1 MRRFQRKSY
10 YIFNP
15 YKQKESDEKSSDIA
29 NKILSFIGVL
39 EEEEAKQFVKLYL
52 KALHNK
58 GVNIED
64 KKVYQCITEVDPRF
78 SRESR
83 TPP

>member
-1 MRRFQRKSY
+1 MRGYYQKRYYVADDNKKSN
-10 YIFNP
+10 I
-15 YKQKESDEKSSDIA
+15 KDSSDIA
-29 NKILSFIGVL
+29 NQTLYFIGVL

-64 KKVYQCITEVDPRF
+64 KKVYQCIAEVDPRF
-78 SRESR
+78 SRE
-83 TPP
+83 